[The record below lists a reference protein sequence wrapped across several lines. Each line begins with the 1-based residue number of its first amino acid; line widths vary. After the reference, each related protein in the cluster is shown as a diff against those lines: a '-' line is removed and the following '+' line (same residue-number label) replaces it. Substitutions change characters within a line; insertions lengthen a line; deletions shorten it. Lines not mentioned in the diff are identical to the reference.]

1 MIFFILLK
9 KEIAFFYDFTKNPVR
24 CLLSLQRM
32 GLRAWITGEDIDI
45 DPSML
50 DPIFSVSVF
59 VFVSLFENI
68 DISEN
73 LTSFFKKNMM
83 S

>member
-1 MIFFILLK
+1 M
-9 KEIAFFYDFTKNPVR
+9 
-24 CLLSLQRM
+24 SLQRM

-73 LTSFFKKNMM
+73 LTSFSKKNMM